1 MVLIR
6 RAAVEDALQVAR
18 FVDALLMELS
28 GAASKFEARLATA
41 KHLLTLQDRI
51 FGFLALQQQPIGV
64 MMMSESASIYAGG
77 MFGVITELYVASE
90 QRSTGVARMLIN
102 AGAALGRQRRWSRM
116 EVGAPHQPAWQRSL
130 KFYLRSGFVEVG
142 PRLQLML

>member
-1 MVLIR
+1 
-6 RAAVEDALQVAR
+6 
-18 FVDALLMELS
+18 MELS

-51 FGFLALQQQPIGV
+51 FGFLALQQQQPIGA

-77 MFGVITELYVASE
+77 MFGVITELYVAPE
-90 QRSTGVARMLIN
+90 QRSTGVARMLID
-102 AGAALGRQRRWSRM
+102 AGAAVGRQRRWNRM

-130 KFYLRSGFVEVG
+130 KFYLRSGFLEVG